1 MSPNFV
7 VDSCLLIEY
16 FRSKDKSTTW
26 LVRLIREQRRMSL
39 STVVLFEVLSGA
51 DDSQRKFWKEFLQG
65 AIRLPFD
72 ERTAEI
78 AANLFRK
85 LRQKRIRLESSD
97 LFIAATALAHN
108 LPLATLN
115 YKHFESI
122 DDLKLLLPKPDSQET
137 G

>member
-1 MSPNFV
+1 MSSNFV

-16 FRSKDKSTTW
+16 FRAKEKSATW
-26 LVRLIREQRRMSL
+26 LVRLIREQRRMTL

-51 DDSQRKFWKEFLQG
+51 GDTQRKFWKEFLHG

-78 AANLFRK
+78 AANLFRE
-85 LRQKRIRLESSD
+85 LRQKGIRLESSD
-97 LFIAATALAHN
+97 VFIAATALAN
-108 LPLATLN
+108 DLPLATLN
-115 YKHFESI
+115 RKHFESI
-122 DDLKLLLPKPDSQET
+122 DGLKLLLPDNRDT